1 MKSTICSPSCDPVR
15 RLMIPERPGWR
26 QQAESLG
33 FIFHTMYGEPYWD
46 ESRAYAFTLAQIEN
60 DIEGPSTELHAMCLA
75 AVDVALSDEWWLDR
89 LAIPTTHRDWIARS
103 WKDKEP
109 SLYGRFD
116 LLYDGNGPAK
126 LLEYNADT
134 PTALYESGYYQWI
147 WFEDQRQTGG
157 LSAAA
162 DQYNA
167 IQERLIERLRQMF
180 ALDATVHFASVAGS
194 DEDRA
199 TVHYLQDCA
208 EQAGLNTRYVPIE
221 AIGIDH
227 QHRFADEEGWVIDY
241 LFKLYPYED
250 MVRED
255 FGAAL
260 PRSPVRLIEPPWKAI
275 LSNKGL
281 LPLLWHLFPG
291 HPNLLP
297 AAFADDPNP
306 PTMPTG
312 TVRKPLFS
320 REGEN
325 VRIDRPDAP
334 PLETD
339 GAYGTEGAVIQA
351 YHPVP
356 RFGQDYTV
364 IGSWVIGD
372 TAAGMGIREDRSLIT
387 LDLSRFVPHFIFP

>member
-1 MKSTICSPSCDPVR
+1 LV
-15 RLMIPERPGWR
+15 IPERPGWR

-33 FIFHTMYGEPYWD
+33 FIFHTMYEEPYWD
-46 ESRAYAFTLAQIEN
+46 ETRAYVFTMAQIEN
-60 DIEGPSTELHAMCLA
+60 DIEEPSTQLHAMCLA

-89 LAIPTTHRDWIARS
+89 LAIPTAHRDWIARS

-116 LLYDGNGPAK
+116 LLYDGHGPAK

-147 WFEDQRQTGG
+147 WFEDQRQAGG
-157 LSAAA
+157 LSAAT

-167 IQERLIERLRQMF
+167 IQERLIERLGQMF
-180 ALDATVHFASVAGS
+180 AQDATVHFSSVAGS

-199 TVHYLQDCA
+199 TVYYLQDCA
-208 EQAGLNTRYVPIE
+208 AQAGLNTRYVPIE

-227 QHRFADEEGWVIDY
+227 QHRFADAEGWVIDY

-250 MVRED
+250 MLRED

-260 PRSPVRLIEPPWKAI
+260 PRSPLRLVEPPWKSV

-306 PTMPTG
+306 PPMPTG

-325 VRIDRPDAP
+325 VRIDRPNAP

-339 GAYGTEGAVIQA
+339 GAYGAEGVIIQA

-356 RFGQDYTV
+356 RFGEDYTV
-364 IGSWVIGD
+364 IGSWIIGD

-387 LDLSRFVPHFIFP
+387 RDLSRFVPHFVIA